1 MKPRLLFLSSG
12 VALVLALGLQLVLD
26 ADVTS
31 TIIPI
36 WLIGLLWDI
45 HTVALTVT
53 GVLFACAI
61 AVGLGACRIA
71 APADRARVA
80 GILLGGGVALLLGAI
95 VVRFLTQFSV
105 LSTTPRSGVLISLV
119 VSIGLLIGAM
129 MVALGTAILLTK
141 PPTGQ

>member
-105 LSTTPRSGVLISLV
+105 LSTTRSGVLISLV